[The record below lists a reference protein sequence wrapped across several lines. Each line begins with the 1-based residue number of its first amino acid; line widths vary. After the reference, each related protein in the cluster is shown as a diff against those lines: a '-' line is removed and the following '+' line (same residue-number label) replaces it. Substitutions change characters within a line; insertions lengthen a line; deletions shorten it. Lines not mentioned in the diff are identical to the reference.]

1 MVKIQQWLQIANNTP
16 ISAQYATV
24 LATPFFELS
33 IPLSLTGGTTNLYE
47 PIKVH
52 SMLIKKHIRCFKF
65 IGHTNCAKK
74 EQLAQSMA
82 QFFVIFFQ
90 LINLK

>member
-1 MVKIQQWLQIANNTP
+1 M
-16 ISAQYATV
+16 
-24 LATPFFELS
+24 
-33 IPLSLTGGTTNLYE
+33 NLYE

-74 EQLAQSMA
+74 EQLAQSTA